1 MPAHKK
7 PPIPAPGRLR
17 RVGFLWV
24 AAFAAAAVTLALSV
38 SPGADRPA
46 WLTPVE
52 IGLIVVLVWL
62 TVWLQARTTRQISLE
77 GLWRS
82 YSIAALLPAV
92 VVVGLWQ
99 YGGQFVADTL
109 MPGVGWRLWLLLYTL
124 PHLMFVLSQPVESTS
139 K

>member
-1 MPAHKK
+1 MPARKT
-7 PPIPAPGRLR
+7 PPSVAPGPLR
-17 RVGFLWV
+17 RLGFVWLGL
-24 AAFAAAAVTLALSV
+24 FAASVFVLALAIT
-38 SPGADRPA
+38 PGGARPA
-46 WLTPVE
+46 WLTPLE
-52 IGLIVVLVWL
+52 IALIVALVWL

-82 YSIAALLPAV
+82 YSIAALLPAL

-99 YGGQFVADTL
+99 YGTQFVADAL